1 MAIRSPLRFLGEAP
15 GHTPASVGF
24 PSRARKQ
31 AVLRT
36 VCLGLIGL
44 SSAAVAPSDTEA
56 LLAEGKRQY
65 AARNYAAAARS
76 LEQAVKET
84 GQVGEAAQMLAL
96 SYYSLGRFRDAI
108 PLLEKQSMAG
118 ADGVDNSYLLGMCYL
133 RIDDARDARRAFAR
147 MQSVPEESAASHLV
161 FARMLVREH
170 LEEKAVLE
178 LEASIK
184 KDPRLP
190 MAHFLLGEIFL
201 YQRSAE
207 AAVEQFRKELE
218 INPAVWLVP
227 WRLGDALAR
236 LNKFDEA
243 ERALKQSIWLN
254 ESFSGP
260 YVTLGQI
267 ALKKGDAEVATGYLE
282 KAVKLDP
289 NNYHAHFYL
298 ARAYKSTGR
307 NAEADRQF
315 ELSRTL
321 IGEKDKAAQLE
332 P

>member
-1 MAIRSPLRFLGEAP
+1 VAIRGPLRFLIWGW
-15 GHTPASVGF
+15 
-24 PSRARKQ
+24 
-31 AVLRT
+31 
-36 VCLGLIGL
+36 
-44 SSAAVAPSDTEA
+44 AAVATPLANPQAGTGPDA

-65 AARNYAAAARS
+65 AARTYAEAARS
-76 LEQAVKET
+76 LEQAVKQSGE
-84 GQVGEAAQMLAL
+84 VGEAAQMLAL
-96 SYYSLGRFRDAI
+96 SYYSLGRFEDAI
-108 PLLEKQSMAG
+108 PLIEKQPSTG
-118 ADGVDNSYLLGMCYL
+118 AAGVDNSYLLGMCYL
-133 RIDDARDARRAFAR
+133 RLDDSRNARRAFAR
-147 MQSVPEESAASHLV
+147 MHSVPEGSAAAHLI

-170 LEEKAVLE
+170 LEEKALPE
-178 LEASIK
+178 LEAGIK
-184 KDPRLP
+184 EDPRIP

-207 AAVEQFRKELE
+207 QAIQEFRKELA

-236 LNKFDEA
+236 VNKIDEA
-243 ERALKQSIWLN
+243 EQALKQSIWLN

-267 ALKKGDAEVATGYLE
+267 ALKKGDPLVAIGYLE

-307 NAEADRQF
+307 NAEAERQF
-315 ELSRTL
+315 ELAGTL
-321 IGEKDKAAQLE
+321 IEKKDTAVQLE

>member
-1 MAIRSPLRFLGEAP
+1 MPSGPTSLRLFC
-15 GHTPASVGF
+15 
-24 PSRARKQ
+24 K
-31 AVLRT
+31 AV
-36 VCLGLIGL
+36 VLGLIGL
-44 SSAAVAPSDTEA
+44 SLAAISVPGPES

-65 AARNYAAAARS
+65 AARNYAPAVQA
-76 LEQAVKET
+76 LEQAVKQSGE
-84 GQVGEAAQMLAL
+84 VGEAGQMLAL

-108 PLLEKQSMAG
+108 PLLEKQSTAG
-118 ADGVDNSYLLGMCYL
+118 AAGVDNSYLLGMCYL
-133 RIDDARDARRAFAR
+133 RLDDPRNARRAFAR
-147 MQSVPEESAASHLV
+147 MHSVPEESAAAHLI

-170 LEEKAVLE
+170 LEEKAVPE
-178 LEASIK
+178 LEACIK
-184 KDPRLP
+184 EDPRLP

-201 YQRSAE
+201 YKRSAE
-207 AAVEQFRKELE
+207 EAVEQFRQELA

-267 ALKKGDAEVATGYLE
+267 ALKKGDPQIAIGYLE
-282 KAVKLDP
+282 KAAKLDP

-298 ARAYKSTGR
+298 AKAYKSTGR
-307 NAEADRQF
+307 DADADRQF
-315 ELSRTL
+315 ALARTL
-321 IGEKDKAAQLE
+321 IGERDKAVQLE